1 MESENGRETFAA
13 RCGVQTYQSISR
25 FHENHIPP
33 VRLPLPSVIASAPAH
48 LFFGTALGGH
58 QILERPGR
66 CRGQKKPGFKRWS
79 RVVGR
84 SFRGSSSAL
93 VLVARCGA
101 DAATAWPARASVMG
115 CIFTWA
121 STNGRNG
128 GPNDGVEPL
137 RTACGFAS
145 VSLCASPTGT
155 RLGFVWSDWQ
165 LSLARTDKSAANEPR
180 D

>member
-1 MESENGRETFAA
+1 
-13 RCGVQTYQSISR
+13 VQTYQSISR

-66 CRGQKKPGFKRWS
+66 CRGQKKAWIQE
-79 RVVGR
+79 VEQGR
-84 SFRGSSSAL
+84 REILPRFLIRA
-93 VLVARCGA
+93 GA
-101 DAATAWPARASVMG
+101 GRPLPARASVMG

-137 RTACGFAS
+137 GTACGFAS

>member
-66 CRGQKKPGFKRWS
+66 CRGQKKAWIQEVEQSRREILPRFLIRAGAGRPLRCRCGDRLAGASDCDGLHFHLGQYKWQKRRPKRW
-79 RVVGR
+79 
-84 SFRGSSSAL
+84 
-93 VLVARCGA
+93 CGA
-101 DAATAWPARASVMG
+101 LA
-115 CIFTWA
+115 
-121 STNGRNG
+121 
-128 GPNDGVEPL
+128 DGVWVCICVTVCFADRHKAGLCLVPAVEP
-137 RTACGFAS
+137 CNVGQVCS
-145 VSLCASPTGT
+145 
-155 RLGFVWSDWQ
+155 
-165 LSLARTDKSAANEPR
+165 K
-180 D
+180 

>member
-1 MESENGRETFAA
+1 LRRDAGCKLTSQSRASTKITSRQFAF
-13 RCGVQTYQSISR
+13 R
-25 FHENHIPP
+25 FHRSSPLLRRISSS
-33 VRLPLPSVIASAPAH
+33 VLPLE
-48 LFFGTALGGH
+48 GT
-58 QILERPGR
+58 
-66 CRGQKKPGFKRWS
+66 K
-79 RVVGR
+79 
-84 SFRGSSSAL
+84 SSSVQDGVEDKKKAWIQEVEQGRREIL
-93 VLVARCGA
+93 PRFLIRAGA
-101 DAATAWPARASVMG
+101 GRPLPARASVMG

-137 RTACGFAS
+137 GTACGFAS